1 MRTTSRVVDSLGRS
15 GIRDI
20 MELAWQAGGEV
31 IHLEV
36 GEPDFDTPAHAVE
49 AARRAGEEGFTKYT
63 PNAGIPE
70 LREALA
76 DKVRLRNGIETS
88 PDDIVVTPG
97 AVAGVYGAIV
107 SLADPGEEILISDP
121 AWPNY
126 RLMTNLSGVT
136 EVPYPLA
143 AENDFIPQAELMEPL
158 ITDRTRAILLNSPG
172 NPTGAATPRRALR
185 EILELARERDLWVLS
200 DEVYDEIW
208 YESPPP
214 SAAPLDPDGRVISFF
229 SFSKTYA
236 MTGWRVGYLVSPPEV
251 TESIVKVQEPIT
263 SCINAPAQW
272 AAIAAVTG
280 PQEVVAEMRAAYRER
295 RDMVMNLLDEAGVPY
310 VRPAGAFYQMVNVSG
325 SGLTADRFARRLV
338 MEQGVAVAPG
348 ETFGPRAGDYVRVS
362 LASSPDLLAEGV
374 TRMIAAIGA
383 WGAEASADE

>member
-20 MELAWQAGGEV
+20 MELAWEYGGDA

-49 AARRAGEEGFTKYT
+49 AARRAGEAGFTKYT

-76 DKVRLRNGIETS
+76 EKVRRRNGIDAS

-107 SLADPGEEILISDP
+107 SLVDPGGEILISDP

-136 EVPYPLA
+136 EVPYPLP
-143 AENDFIPQAELMEPL
+143 AENGFIPQAELMEPL

-172 NPTGAATPRRALR
+172 NPTGAAVPTGALR
-185 EILELARERDLWVLS
+185 EILELARMHDLWVLS

-208 YESPPP
+208 YENPPP

-295 RDMVMNLLDEAGVPY
+295 RDMVMGLLDGAGVPY

-325 SGLTADRFARRLV
+325 SGMTADRFARRLV
-338 MEQGVAVAPG
+338 TEHGVAVVPG
-348 ETFGPRAGDYVRVS
+348 EAFGPRGADYVRVS
-362 LASSPDLLAEGV
+362 LASAPDLLAEGV
-374 TRMIAAIGA
+374 TRMITAIGA
-383 WGAEASADE
+383 WGAESSAAG

>member
-1 MRTTSRVVDSLGRS
+1 MRTTSNVVDSLGRS

-20 MELAWQAGGEV
+20 MELAWERGGA

-36 GEPDFDTPAHAVE
+36 GEPNFDTPAHVVE

-76 DKVRLRNGIETS
+76 GKVRRRNGIEAS

-107 SLADPGEEILISDP
+107 SLCDPGEEILISDP

-126 RLMTNLSGVT
+126 RLMTDLSGVVD
-136 EVPYPLA
+136 VPYPLLP
-143 AENDFIPQAELMEPL
+143 ENDFIPQAELMEPL

-172 NPTGAATPRRALR
+172 NPTGAATPRSALL
-185 EILELARERDLWVLS
+185 EILELARRHDLWVLS

-208 YESPPP
+208 YEEPPP
-214 SAAPLDPDGRVISFF
+214 SAAPLDKDGRVVSFF

-251 TESIVKVQEPIT
+251 TESILKVQEPIT
-263 SCINAPAQW
+263 SCVNSPAQK
-272 AAIAAVTG
+272 AAIAAITG
-280 PQEVVAEMRAAYRER
+280 PQEAVAEMRDAYRGR
-295 RDMVMNLLDEAGVPY
+295 RDMVMELLDEAEVPY

-338 MEQGVAVAPG
+338 TEQGVAVVPG
-348 ETFGPRAGDYVRVS
+348 ETFGPGAENYVRVS
-362 LASSPDLLAEGV
+362 LATAPDLLKEGV

-383 WGAEASADE
+383 WGAETPHSK